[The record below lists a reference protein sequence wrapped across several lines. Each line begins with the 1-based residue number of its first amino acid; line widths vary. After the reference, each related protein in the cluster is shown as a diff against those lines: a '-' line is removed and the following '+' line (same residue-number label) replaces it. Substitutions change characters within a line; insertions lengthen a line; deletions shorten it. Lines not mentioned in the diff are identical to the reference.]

1 MTCLLQ
7 IPNHVAIKIALELKK
22 LLIDNSLL
30 DVYAFFLSVFCFC
43 FKFFYPDL
51 VKSFTCMLVLC
62 CSSQSDLEANLF
74 KVCHTYNLTNSLHA
88 GFMFSLRI
96 FGFLILRTSS

>member
-30 DVYAFFLSVFCFC
+30 DVYAFFLSVFCFL
-43 FKFFYPDL
+43 FKIFYFIFYPDL
-51 VKSFTCMLVLC
+51 VKSLTCMLVL
-62 CSSQSDLEANLF
+62 
-74 KVCHTYNLTNSLHA
+74 HA
-88 GFMFSLRI
+88 CIMLQLSV
-96 FGFLILRTSS
+96 